1 MGVATTREVERV
13 AASLGLLQEASPV
26 FESAN
31 NVCNAGVLFFVPAL
45 LAQGLLKATTV
56 YGKLRKGYYGLVS
69 ILMVLAFMYLSR
81 IKCPEQLKNCK
92 VGELGKLLGLD
103 RVPEAKCL
111 RYKIDQIVSQGK
123 ASEFNE
129 ALSRE
134 WIGTEASSFFYV
146 DGHVRVYHGYQ
157 AHLPKRYV
165 SREKLCLAGTTEFWV
180 NNELGLP
187 YMVVSGELNEK
198 LKDILL
204 SHIVP
209 ALLRDTAGRVSQS
222 ELDRNEDLA
231 RFTLVFDREAYDVPF
246 FKHLWKEYRIAVIT
260 YRKAVKDFW
269 KEADFSDYATLVIG
283 KAVTMKLSEKA
294 WKEDEVHFREIRKL
308 SGNGHQTSIVT
319 TYREG
324 KIEVIAGKMFSR
336 WSQENFFHYMVQD
349 YDLDKLAQ
357 YGVEEVDTSKKV
369 VNPSY
374 KNLAYRMKKKREK
387 LARLKA
393 KMFAKIEGDLDS
405 DLDRVKQIMEQQS
418 EWQENITHYERDLD
432 LLCEERK
439 KTPYYIELKDMPAE
453 TRFNK
458 LKVESKL
465 FMNAIR
471 MICYRAE
478 TAVANLLSPYY
489 AKSTEEVR
497 MLVKEIIQ
505 SDADMIPNYEK
516 KRLTI
521 RLHSLSTPRA
531 NRAAKELCAILNDT
545 ETIYPAT
552 DLILAYETV

>member
-1 MGVATTREVERV
+1 M
-13 AASLGLLQEASPV
+13 
-26 FESAN
+26 
-31 NVCNAGVLFFVPAL
+31 
-45 LAQGLLKATTV
+45 
-56 YGKLRKGYYGLVS
+56 VS

-81 IKCPEQLKNCK
+81 IKCPEQLKTCK
-92 VGELGKLLGLD
+92 VGELGKSLGLD

-123 ASEFNE
+123 ATEFNE

-134 WIGTEASSFFYV
+134 WIGSEDPSFFYV

-157 AHLPKRYV
+157 ANLPKRYV

-209 ALLRDTAGRVSQS
+209 ALLRDTAARVSQS
-222 ELDRNEDLA
+222 ELDRNENLA
-231 RFTLVFDREAYDVPF
+231 RFTLVFDREAYDMPF
-246 FKHLWKEYRIAVIT
+246 FKQIWKEHRIAVIT
-260 YRKAVKDFW
+260 YRKAVKDLW
-269 KEADFSDYATLVIG
+269 KETDFADYTTLVIG
-283 KAVTMKLSEKA
+283 KTVTMKLSQKA
-294 WKEDEVHFREIRKL
+294 WKEDEVHLREIRKL

-319 TYREG
+319 TYRQG
-324 KIEVIAGKMFSR
+324 PIEVIAGKMFSR

-357 YGVEEVDTSKKV
+357 YGVEEVDASKKV

-374 KNLAYRMKKKREK
+374 KNLTYRMKKKREK

-405 DLDRVKQIMEQQS
+405 DLDRVKQILDQQS
-418 EWQENITHYERDLD
+418 EWQENISNYERDLD
-432 LLCEERK
+432 QLCRERK
-439 KTPYYIELKDMPAE
+439 KTPYYIELKDMPTE

-478 TAVANLLSPYY
+478 TVVANLLSPCY
-489 AKSTEEVR
+489 ARATEEVR
-497 MLVKEIIQ
+497 MLAKEIIQ
-505 SDADMIPNYEK
+505 SDADMIPDYEK
-516 KRLTI
+516 NKLTI
-521 RLHSLSTPRA
+521 RLHTLSTPRA
-531 NRAAKELCAILNDT
+531 NKAAKELCNLLNDT
-545 ETIYPAT
+545 ETTYPAT
-552 DLILAYETV
+552 NLILAYETV